1 MRGVEFQEY
10 ATIGVDLER
19 RSQEDS
25 IGMMRRMSVFVSKSG
40 HVNYGSQC
48 PKMALAAAPKVPPAA
63 CSADNAS
70 KLARGIVTATEPIPW
85 IGTRY

>member
-1 MRGVEFQEY
+1 MRDVEFQEY

-48 PKMALAAAPKVPPAA
+48 PKMALSCRAES
-63 CSADNAS
+63 SAGR
-70 KLARGIVTATEPIPW
+70 LQCGQRE
-85 IGTRY
+85 

>member
-1 MRGVEFQEY
+1 MPPL
-10 ATIGVDLER
+10 GVDLER

-48 PKMALAAAPKVPPAA
+48 PKMALGRAPKVPPAVVGDA
-63 CSADNAS
+63 LVS
-70 KLARGIVTATEPIPW
+70 IVP
-85 IGTRY
+85 GLGRRRYLSG